1 MKLLR
6 KKVRRRRP
14 AIKGTGTDARQLAA
28 ILKQARIDKGMV
40 QTQLAQRIGTT
51 KSAISRFE
59 NHAGDIRLSTLRK
72 LAEALDLR
80 LDISLS

>member
-6 KKVRRRRP
+6 KQVRRRRP
-14 AIKGTGTDARQLAA
+14 TIPGTGTDARQLAA
-28 ILKQARIDKGMV
+28 TIRQARIDKGMV
-40 QTQLAQRIGTT
+40 QTQLAQKIGTT

-72 LAEALDLR
+72 LAEALDLQ
-80 LDISLS
+80 LNITLS